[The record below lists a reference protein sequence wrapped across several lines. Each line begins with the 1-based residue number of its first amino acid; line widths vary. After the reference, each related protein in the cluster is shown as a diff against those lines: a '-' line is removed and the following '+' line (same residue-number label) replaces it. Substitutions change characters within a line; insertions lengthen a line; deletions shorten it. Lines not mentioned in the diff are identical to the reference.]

1 MSTGRM
7 FCRAAMPERTMR
19 RCLFSFFQ
27 KVRRTSVNGVIPYLR
42 EMNFVSVMFRLIL
55 AMVCG
60 GMIGLER
67 GRKRRPA
74 GFRTYMLVCLGA
86 ALTMLLSQY
95 EFAMVM
101 GPWNG
106 IAQELGMKTDVSR
119 FGAQVINGIG
129 FLGAGTIL
137 VTGRQEVKGLTTA
150 AGLWASACMGLAIG
164 AGFYE
169 CVVLCTVLIFLCMR
183 FLPAFENYLVEKARF
198 INIYVEFRSLDDLG
212 SIISRIKSQGRAHL
226 RRGHQPRPHRALDQS
241 ERGICHPA
249 AAEAAAYAGPHG
261 DRRAGQRIHDR
272 RSLKGGDEMLS
283 IFNGVRDITMLSVT
297 VRLCLAVLCGGM
309 IGLERAFKRR
319 PAGFRT
325 HILICLGASL
335 TTMTSQYLYLNMH
348 YFTDMAR
355 LGAQVVA
362 GIGFIGAGTIIVTRR
377 QRVKGLTTAAGLWTS
392 AIVGL
397 AIGGGFYEGGIAVS
411 VLVLLA
417 ELVFSRLEYR
427 ILDNVPEI
435 NLYMEYS
442 DKDCLE
448 NVLQLLRQNRLSIS
462 NMEITRSA
470 GSEEHNA
477 CAIFALH
484 LKKGCRTEE
493 LIQKIQRIEGVVS
506 VEEI

>member
-101 GPWNG
+101 GPWKG

-198 INIYVEFRSLDDLG
+198 INIYVDFLYS
-212 SIISRIKSQGRAHL
+212 
-226 RRGHQPRPHRALDQS
+226 
-241 ERGICHPA
+241 
-249 AAEAAAYAGPHG
+249 
-261 DRRAGQRIHDR
+261 
-272 RSLKGGDEMLS
+272 
-283 IFNGVRDITMLSVT
+283 
-297 VRLCLAVLCGGM
+297 
-309 IGLERAFKRR
+309 FK
-319 PAGFRT
+319 
-325 HILICLGASL
+325 
-335 TTMTSQYLYLNMH
+335 Y
-348 YFTDMAR
+348 
-355 LGAQVVA
+355 
-362 GIGFIGAGTIIVTRR
+362 
-377 QRVKGLTTAAGLWTS
+377 
-392 AIVGL
+392 
-397 AIGGGFYEGGIAVS
+397 
-411 VLVLLA
+411 
-417 ELVFSRLEYR
+417 
-427 ILDNVPEI
+427 
-435 NLYMEYS
+435 
-442 DKDCLE
+442 
-448 NVLQLLRQNRLSIS
+448 
-462 NMEITRSA
+462 
-470 GSEEHNA
+470 
-477 CAIFALH
+477 
-484 LKKGCRTEE
+484 
-493 LIQKIQRIEGVVS
+493 
-506 VEEI
+506 